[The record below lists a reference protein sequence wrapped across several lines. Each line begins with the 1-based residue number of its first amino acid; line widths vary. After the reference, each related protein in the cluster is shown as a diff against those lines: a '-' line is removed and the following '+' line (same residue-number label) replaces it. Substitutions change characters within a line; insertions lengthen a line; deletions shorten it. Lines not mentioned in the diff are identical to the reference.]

1 MRDGWVFVW
10 QFLHHRQQLPGPAGT
25 HEPGIGSEVVV
36 AFGDPRRQFQRFAAD
51 EDLRRGDD
59 AAVAT
64 DWTSSIPA
72 RSGEW

>member
-1 MRDGWVFVW
+1 MDPTPTQAERAITRTWIKFEPLHACRDDY
-10 QFLHHRQQLPGPAGT
+10 PALFRF
-25 HEPGIGSEVVV
+25 S
-36 AFGDPRRQFQRFAAD
+36 DPRRQFQRFAAD
-51 EDLRRGDD
+51 EDLRCGDD